1 MNQHHT
7 DFNGFKSGFVAI
19 AGAPNV
25 GKSTL
30 LNQLL
35 GEKIS
40 ITSPKPQT
48 TRNRILGILHR
59 PQSQL
64 IFLDTP
70 GVHKAT
76 GPLNAKIVE
85 TALAALH
92 DADLILALVDAS
104 AEDVLSEKILIQNLK
119 SQKKPVI
126 LALNK
131 IDLVKKPL
139 LLSLIDKWKAVYP
152 FHEIIPVS
160 AKTGTQTDILIHC
173 IEGLLPDGPPFFPED
188 SLTDLPMRFL
198 VAELIRE
205 KAFHLTGQ
213 EIPYAI
219 AVTVE
224 QFLEKKNSPVVK
236 IYAVIHVER
245 ESQKAIVI
253 GKQGE
258 KLKSIG
264 EAARHDIEALL
275 EKKAYLKL
283 FVRVE
288 KNWTKDANRL
298 RKFGY

>member
-1 MNQHHT
+1 MNQQNT
-7 DFNGFKSGFVAI
+7 DLSKFKSGFVAI
-19 AGAPNV
+19 VGAPNV

-59 PQSQL
+59 PLSQL

-70 GVHKAT
+70 GLHKAT

-92 DADLILALVDAS
+92 DADIIIALVDVS
-104 AEDVLSEKILIQNLK
+104 AEDVLSEKILVQSLK

-131 IDLVKKPL
+131 IDLIKKSL

-152 FHEIIPVS
+152 FHEIIPIS
-160 AKTGTQTDILIHC
+160 AKAGIQKDILIQC
-173 IEGLLPDGPPFFPED
+173 IEALLPNGPPFFPPD

-213 EIPYAI
+213 EIPYAL
-219 AVTVE
+219 AVTIE
-224 QFLEKKNSPVVK
+224 QFLEKKNAATVK
-236 IYAVIHVER
+236 IHASIHVER

-253 GKQGE
+253 GKGGE

-264 EAARHDIEALL
+264 EAARYDIEALIG
-275 EKKAYLKL
+275 KKVYLKL

-288 KNWTKDANRL
+288 KNWTRDTDRL

>member
-1 MNQHHT
+1 MKQQNT
-7 DFNGFKSGFVAI
+7 DLNNFKSGFVAI
-19 AGAPNV
+19 VGAPNV

-59 PQSQL
+59 PQSQF

-92 DADLILALVDAS
+92 DADIIIALVDAS
-104 AEDVLSEKILIQNLK
+104 AEDVLSEKILVQSLK

-131 IDLVKKPL
+131 IDLIKKSL

-152 FHEIIPVS
+152 FHEIIPIS
-160 AKTGTQTDILIHC
+160 AKAGIQKDILIQC
-173 IEGLLPDGPPFFPED
+173 IEALLPSGPPFFPPD

-213 EIPYAI
+213 EIPYAL
-219 AVTVE
+219 AVTIE
-224 QFLEKKNSPVVK
+224 QFLEKKNASTVK
-236 IYAVIHVER
+236 IHAVIHVER

-253 GKQGE
+253 GKGGE

-264 EAARHDIEALL
+264 EAARHDIEALIG
-275 EKKAYLKL
+275 KKVYLKL

-288 KNWTKDANRL
+288 KNWTRDTEQL